1 MEVNYHEGST
11 HNGHNIEKGV
21 FVNYGV
27 SPEEVEALKA
37 CVKENGVSRED
48 VNRLIEVL
56 NNINLSQNDFV
67 TEFTKMVEEQKDAQ
81 KKGTVKKLSEGVTLT
96 NGMIALGKT
105 AVGIATKNP
114 AIALPAALEMVKEAA
129 K

>member
-1 MEVNYHEGST
+1 MEVNYHEGSI

-27 SPEEVEALKA
+27 SPEEVETLKA

-48 VNRLIEVL
+48 VDRLIEVL

-114 AIALPAALEMVKEAA
+114 AIVLPTALEMVKEVA

>member
-1 MEVNYHEGST
+1 MEVTYQKGST
-11 HNGHNIEKGV
+11 HNGHNIENGV
-21 FVNYGV
+21 FVNHGM
-27 SPEEVEALKA
+27 PLEDVEALKA
-37 CVKENGVSRED
+37 CVKENGISRKEID
-48 VNRLIEVL
+48 RLIEVL

-105 AVGIATKNP
+105 AVGIVTKNP
-114 AIALPAALEMVKEAA
+114 AIALPAALEMAKEVA